1 MDGEGGVGARH
12 QSQKNPGQ
20 GVRLRR
26 TEEPSDDF
34 AGLDVIDEDAVE
46 WLVLGVKAS
55 DMVPFADFG
64 VVGMSCAL
72 IAAVEGMTNRSGRK

>member
-1 MDGEGGVGARH
+1 M
-12 QSQKNPGQ
+12 
-20 GVRLRR
+20 
-26 TEEPSDDF
+26 
-34 AGLDVIDEDAVE
+34 E